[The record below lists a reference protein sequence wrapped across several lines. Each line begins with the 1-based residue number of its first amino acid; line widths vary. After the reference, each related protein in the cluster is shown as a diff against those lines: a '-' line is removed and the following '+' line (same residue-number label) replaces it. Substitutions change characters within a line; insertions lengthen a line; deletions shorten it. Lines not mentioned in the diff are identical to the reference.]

1 MIINAVLAAVI
12 GAALTEAAHTTI
24 WLVRQ
29 RRKDKI
35 ARQMR
40 EAEEAKARAIE
51 AHIARKHLF
60 WSNLKEISL

>member
-1 MIINAVLAAVI
+1 MIINAILAAVI

-40 EAEEAKARAIE
+40 EAE
-51 AHIARKHLF
+51 
-60 WSNLKEISL
+60 